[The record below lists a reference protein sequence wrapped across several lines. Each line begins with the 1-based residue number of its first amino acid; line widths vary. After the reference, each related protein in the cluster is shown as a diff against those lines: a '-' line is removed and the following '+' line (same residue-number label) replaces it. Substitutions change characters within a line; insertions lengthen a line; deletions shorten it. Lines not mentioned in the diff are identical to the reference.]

1 MKIFFFILSLLFTQ
15 NVFSQGVTPE
25 DWGLREYHI
34 EHKELGDIYY
44 YVTREGLD
52 TEKPLLF
59 VVQGSGGLPSMIYV
73 KFGES
78 STQLGTLPADFIS
91 RFPDKFHVAYMA
103 KPGTSFCDTITVEE
117 FNPIDILENFP
128 QSREFK
134 EHCDLAWQ
142 VQASSLVIDALKAE
156 IPIYSDKI
164 IAVGI
169 SEGGRVIPPL
179 AIENNNITHAVCMV
193 SGGLNQFYSSIINN
207 RIDAAK
213 GEISHK
219 QAQANI
225 DSLFRVYEDIYKYP
239 DSIDKSWYGHT
250 YKRWASFCTDIP
262 LEHLVK
268 LTIPIF
274 VLCGSTDRNTPILQV
289 DYIKLEFLKLKKTNL
304 TYQVMPGVDHF
315 LYEVI
320 VEDGKEKGISH
331 RDEAF
336 NFVVDWIDSN

>member
-142 VQASSLVIDALKAE
+142 VQASSIVIDALKAE

-225 DSLFRVYEDIYKYP
+225 DTLRFYRPKYTH
-239 DSIDKSWYGHT
+239 IAG
-250 YKRWASFCTDIP
+250 
-262 LEHLVK
+262 
-268 LTIPIF
+268 
-274 VLCGSTDRNTPILQV
+274 
-289 DYIKLEFLKLKKTNL
+289 
-304 TYQVMPGVDHF
+304 
-315 LYEVI
+315 
-320 VEDGKEKGISH
+320 
-331 RDEAF
+331 
-336 NFVVDWIDSN
+336 